1 MHPLQHSTSF
11 PSAHGGTTI
20 DRSDG
25 AIRAISD
32 GGKVMGTATSA
43 PLVKVLQSIEEAVFP
58 TDSQAIRLSMDAMT
72 RAGGRWTMVKT
83 AAWWRNAFAEH
94 VDRFRSDYVGALAS
108 RDAWQSAFTAYASSF
123 DYVQSTCDA
132 YPTDSELEALRLEL
146 QLPF

>member
-1 MHPLQHSTSF
+1 
-11 PSAHGGTTI
+11 
-20 DRSDG
+20 
-25 AIRAISD
+25 
-32 GGKVMGTATSA
+32 
-43 PLVKVLQSIEEAVFP
+43 
-58 TDSQAIRLSMDAMT
+58 
-72 RAGGRWTMVKT
+72 MVKT

-108 RDAWQSAFTAYASSF
+108 RDAWQGAFTAYASSF